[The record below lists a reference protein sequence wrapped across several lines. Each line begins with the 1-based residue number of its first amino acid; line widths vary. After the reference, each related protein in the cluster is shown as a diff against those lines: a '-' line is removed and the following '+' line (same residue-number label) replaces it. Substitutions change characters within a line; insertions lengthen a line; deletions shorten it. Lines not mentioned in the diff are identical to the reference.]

1 MVEHLGH
8 YGGPVRRVFGSNGK
22 DLPDVDAGL
31 PEASPTG
38 DVGRQIQRR
47 VIQMFALV
55 EEAVAGAT
63 HALLT
68 GDREQ
73 ARALVANDVAL
84 DDLYVELQQLVH
96 DRVVAGGLG
105 VDETTWLLAVLSM
118 LPELERSGDLAE
130 HVAQRATRNLPA
142 EIPAVLRGYIE
153 QMGEMAC
160 SMWRMATDVY
170 AERAAGVERIDLLDD
185 EMDDLHVRFIAELV
199 GGGSVPVPVAI
210 ELALIGRFY
219 ERLGDHAVNVTRRV
233 PLLTERRPTAAGT

>member
-1 MVEHLGH
+1 
-8 YGGPVRRVFGSNGK
+8 VFGSNGR
-22 DLPDVDAGL
+22 DL
-31 PEASPTG
+31 PEAGGGQPGAGATD
-38 DVGRQIQRR
+38 DVALQIQRR

-63 HALLT
+63 DALLT
-68 GDREQ
+68 GDRER

-96 DRVVAGGLG
+96 DRVVAGGLD

-160 SMWRMATDVY
+160 SMWSMAADVY
-170 AERAAGVERIDLLDD
+170 AERTAGAERIDLLDD

-199 GGGSVPVPVAI
+199 GGSVPVPVAI

-233 PLLTERRPTAAGT
+233 PLLTERRSAAAGA